1 MSPLGP
7 TATDHNLSWVRL
19 LQPFIA
25 DDILLSRARPACA
38 LNRRLKPTLT
48 MVGNG
53 EHFFASFYGTFND
66 EFFVHLCGHCLLDRE
81 LNCGH
86 PAWDGPSIGTE
97 TFC

>member
-1 MSPLGP
+1 
-7 TATDHNLSWVRL
+7 
-19 LQPFIA
+19 
-25 DDILLSRARPACA
+25 
-38 LNRRLKPTLT
+38 